1 MASQE
6 QLEALKAKH
15 ARLEQSID
23 EESHRPLPDTV
34 QIHSLKREKL
44 KIKDTINRLGQP

>member
-1 MASQE
+1 ME

-15 ARLEQSID
+15 AKLEQTID

-34 QIHSLKREKL
+34 QISILKREKL
-44 KIKDTINRLGQP
+44 KIKDTINRLNQD